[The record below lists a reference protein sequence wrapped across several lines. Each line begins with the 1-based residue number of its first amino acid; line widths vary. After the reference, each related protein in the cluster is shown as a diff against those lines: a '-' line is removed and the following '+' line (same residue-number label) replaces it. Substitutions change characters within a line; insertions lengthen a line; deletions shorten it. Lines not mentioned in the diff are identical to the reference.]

1 MRKIFL
7 IMLIVAGVLWAGC
20 SRKVYVPVESVRVS
34 TDTVRLTE
42 LRVDSVWQHD
52 SVAVF
57 VSGDTVRITQYRDSF
72 RYRDRR
78 DTVYTARHDTVM
90 QTEQVPVEVE
100 KRVEVEKKLSLWKR
114 IVLTTG
120 YVALG
125 LLGLLG
131 IGWGFKKWRI

>member
-1 MRKIFL
+1 
-7 IMLIVAGVLWAGC
+7 MLVMAGMVWGGC
-20 SRKVYVPVESVRVS
+20 SRKLYVPVESVRVS
-34 TDTVRLTE
+34 ADTVRLTE
-42 LRVDSVWQHD
+42 VRVDSVWQHD

-57 VSGDTVRITQYRDSF
+57 VKGDTVRITKYRDRF
-72 RYRDRR
+72 RYRDRT

-90 QTEQVPVEVE
+90 QTHQVPVEVE

-114 IVLTTG
+114 IVLTAG

-131 IGWGFKKWRI
+131 IGWGFKRWAQSKVPKI